1 MPRSAQI
8 GLRPRIFGFERVN
21 NPADDHSK
29 CADIDK
35 QKINVLINATLIKE
49 TVPEL
54 IKLYVTNRVT
64 QEHWRRRSWLGAEK
78 PGAKKDITSHPSMA
92 LEMHRRRIS
101 WTEHGRGQTRN
112 YRLGWQ
118 MRAAQTGDG
127 LEKCLEKECEN
138 SNLYLPHEFTQSMD

>member
-78 PGAKKDITSHPSMA
+78 PDYFASK
-92 LEMHRRRIS
+92 
-101 WTEHGRGQTRN
+101 HGTRN
-112 YRLGWQ
+112 ASEENFLD
-118 MRAAQTGDG
+118 RAWKGG
-127 LEKCLEKECEN
+127 LLRTEKCHLGAR
-138 SNLYLPHEFTQSMD
+138 L